1 MDRKSSRKRAGD
13 ASAGRSLAKHSSVR
27 YEIRASYEDDKRIYM
42 VLDISADRTLDDLC
56 RMILDAYDFDDSHS
70 YLFNFRGQGYGEEER
85 VFCSLPDVG
94 RKSTDV
100 KLGRLGLSLNQTF
113 YFLYDFGAEWGFNLQ
128 IQKVYETEAYTIDGI
143 VSVKGELEQYPGSS
157 GDSGAEW
164 DDWTDEY
171 IDELEEDPGLFFFQI
186 DNHLTVKKILDTRD
200 EESLRTVA
208 GRFLNP
214 LNPSGAAEGTG
225 LEWVKDQYTRT
236 LLNDRKRL
244 LLFLKGQAADLFFF
258 MMTAIPEPEDNTLS
272 WMDLMDVVPV
282 RSENDVQEV
291 SVSMMYLYA
300 MGVCEP
306 ELDQEGQI
314 QSFRI
319 CGQMRSAYE
328 AWINQPEPLYDM
340 YVYQDSEKLVNA
352 LMYRYGVIEIDRLWE
367 ISQARSAKRINKE
380 DFIYLL
386 AGRMEIFNRFNICVR
401 DGIEYLSAYQTDDM
415 EKILEARKSVP
426 GLTYHPYGEPE
437 LKDMTEHHP
446 YSDVAGFRK
455 LVEALRNSFQAE
467 EMLVVEFIVQTIAEQ
482 AMMETDPEEIIRE
495 TRTVLNRCGKRMT
508 KRLQELIRQVAG
520 NMPLATR
527 YGYTRAE
534 LERMK

>member
-1 MDRKSSRKRAGD
+1 MDRKSSRKRAEGEK
-13 ASAGRSLAKHSSVR
+13 AGRGRAKRSRVR
-27 YEIRASYEDDKRIYM
+27 YKISAFYEGDKRIYT

-56 RMILDAYDFDDSHS
+56 RMILDAFDFDDSHS
-70 YLFNFRGQGYGEEER
+70 YLFNFRGRGYGQGED
-85 VFCSLPDVG
+85 VYYSLPDEG

-100 KLGRLGLSLNQTF
+100 KLEQLGLSLRKNF
-113 YFLYDFGAEWGFNLQ
+113 YFLYDFGAEWEFYLQ
-128 IQKVYETEAYTIDGI
+128 VREIYETEEYTIDGI
-143 VSVKGELEQYPGSS
+143 VSVKGELEQYPGQSS
-157 GDSGAEW
+157 NLQAEW
-164 DDWTDEY
+164 DEY
-171 IDELEEDPGLFFFQI
+171 MEEPEEEPGMFFFRI
-186 DNHLTVKKILDTRD
+186 DKYLTVKEILDTRD
-200 EESLRTVA
+200 EDSLRAVA

-214 LNPSGAAEGTG
+214 LNPSGAAGGTSV
-225 LEWVKDQYTRT
+225 EWVKDQYIRA

-258 MMTAIPEPEDNTLS
+258 MMTAIPEPEDDTLS
-272 WMDLMDVVPV
+272 WMDLMDVVTI
-282 RSENDVQEV
+282 RSEHDVQEV

-319 CGQMRSAYE
+319 CGEMRRTYE

-340 YVYQDSEKLVNA
+340 YVYQDSEKLVNV

-367 ISQARSAKRINKE
+367 ISQARSLVRSAKQIKKE

-386 AGRMEIFNRFNICVR
+386 AGRMEIFNRFRICVR
-401 DGIEYLSAYQTDDM
+401 DGIEYLSAYQADDM
-415 EKILEARKSVP
+415 EKILEARKAVP
-426 GLTYHPYGEPE
+426 GLTYRLYEEPE
-437 LKDMTEHHP
+437 LKDMIEHNP
-446 YSDVAGFRK
+446 YSDVSGFRK
-455 LVEALRNSFQAE
+455 LVEMLRNSFQDE

-482 AMMETDPEEIIRE
+482 AMVETDSEEIIQK
-495 TRTVLNRCGKRMT
+495 TRAVLNSYGKRMT
-508 KRLQELIRQVAG
+508 KKLQELIRRVAE

-534 LERMK
+534 LARMK